1 MAQPMDSTLFGGTQV
16 QFRCGVASVA
26 GSPFGRCSPGSVLI
40 ALKFQWQLWRRHP
53 PSPSAQNEQ
62 KKRQEKE
69 RAGCLC
75 KRERKNK
82 SVLYIEGVCRVRGKG
97 DEQVRKTKA
106 IAGKVVEHF
115 EKLLKNF

>member
-1 MAQPMDSTLFGGTQV
+1 MRTPHTTHGEANGLHVVGGTQV

-53 PSPSAQNEQ
+53 PPPSAQNEQ

-82 SVLYIEGVCRVRGKG
+82 SVLYSGGVGCR
-97 DEQVRKTKA
+97 
-106 IAGKVVEHF
+106 
-115 EKLLKNF
+115 